1 MPQYFVFYCI
11 FMTNESHILDTRGL
25 QCPLPLLK
33 AKRAMSQLETGEQL
47 LVLVTDPT
55 SQRDFVAWTDIAQ
68 HTLVSV
74 EEKDGEYHYLL
85 TKG

>member
-1 MPQYFVFYCI
+1 
-11 FMTNESHILDTRGL
+11 MTSESHILDTRGL

-33 AKRAMSQLETGEQL
+33 AKRAISQLETGEQL

-68 HTLVSV
+68 PTLVSV
-74 EEKDGEYHYLL
+74 EEKDG
-85 TKG
+85 